1 MRFLPSVLLF
11 GLLVLTSAALP
22 VESATHR
29 RAGALVAD
37 ILHGQSER
45 VSFDFP
51 GTVTYICTNQTVSA
65 LNLGATDGTN
75 SVLFRVAHT
84 VRLPDELDVGLCAR
98 FQGHVETDSYGRR
111 FAVLDACEG
120 LGTTETVHA
129 VSRTIAELTDS
140 DDYFRLC
147 RLVGTLTDVSYAS
160 EDRQWIICEIT
171 DGNDFIFVSLP
182 AFSDDDLTRLTTLVG
197 SRIAVTG
204 LCVPYDHGPRIV
216 TGKLFKAAS
225 ANSISEL
232 EKPRQNLQPEFL
244 PSVSDIRDIRPQTL
258 ATLGRHRARGHVLA
272 TWAES
277 QALIRQSSGDIV
289 GIEFA
294 PGGHLP
300 GTGDFI
306 EASGLPETDLF
317 RINLY
322 NATWRMLPQ
331 TPQAPDIPTPLH
343 ISRLIQTSARG
354 FQHFTCSRYH
364 GQTVTLEGLVRGT
377 PQTDPNPK
385 MYVESEGTLIP
396 VDASTHPNA
405 LTGVT
410 VGCKV
415 RITGI
420 CVLDVDSPQRAN
432 SLVYRTRALRVVL
445 RGADDVTVLSRPSWW
460 TSERLLGVIGTLFV
474 ALICIFIWNRS
485 LRHLVERR
493 SRELLRSQV
502 ETMSTE
508 LRVEERTRLA
518 VELHDSLSQNL
529 TGISFQVDMAERLT
543 GPEQR
548 ELSSHLTIAA
558 RMLHSCRDEL
568 RNCIYDL
575 RNQAFDL
582 KNLEEAIRVTLHPH
596 LENARLSLRFNVS
609 RARLTDK
616 TTHAILRIIREL
628 VTNAVRHGQATQ
640 VAVAGALENDRLLF
654 SVKDNG
660 CGFDPENSPGLA
672 DGHFGLQGIKERI
685 RQYKG
690 TMKVDSASG
699 QGTRIAITLLLQ
711 PQATARRIDR
721 G

>member
-1 MRFLPSVLLF
+1 MRFLPSVLLS
-11 GLLVLTSAALP
+11 GLLVLACDALP
-22 VESATHR
+22 VESATHCQ
-29 RAGALVAD
+29 AGALVAD

-51 GTVTYICTNQTVSA
+51 GIVTYICTNQTVSA

-84 VRLPDELDVGLCAR
+84 VRLPDELAVGLCAR
-98 FQGHVETDSYGRR
+98 FRGHVETDPYGRR

-120 LGTTETVHA
+120 LGVTGTVRA
-129 VSRTIAELTDS
+129 VSRTVAELTGS
-140 DDYFRLC
+140 DDHFRLC

-160 EDRQWIICEIT
+160 EDKRWIICEIT

-182 AFSDDDLTRLTTLVG
+182 AFSDDDLTRLTALVG
-197 SRIAVTG
+197 SRIAATG
-204 LCVPYDHGPRIV
+204 ICVPYDHSPRIV

-225 ANSISEL
+225 ADSIREL
-232 EKPRQNLQPEFL
+232 EKPRQDLQPESL
-244 PSVSDIRDIRPQTL
+244 PFVSDIRDMRPQTL
-258 ATLGRHRARGHVLA
+258 AALGRHRARGHVIA

-277 QALIRQSSGDIV
+277 QALIRLPGGDIV
-289 GIEFA
+289 GVEFA

-300 GTGDFI
+300 ETGDFI

-322 NATWRMLPQ
+322 NATWHTLPQ
-331 TPQAPDIPTPLH
+331 TPQAPDIPVPLH

-364 GQTVTLEGLVRGT
+364 GQSVILEGLVRGT

-385 MYVESEGTLIP
+385 MYVESEGSLIP
-396 VDASTHPNA
+396 VDASTHPDA
-405 LTGVT
+405 LTGVS

-415 RITGI
+415 RVIGI

-445 RGADDVTVLSRPSWW
+445 RKADDVTVLSRPSWW
-460 TSERLLGVIGTLFV
+460 TPERLLGVIGTLFV
-474 ALICIFIWNRS
+474 ALIGIFIWNRI

-502 ETMSTE
+502 EAMSSE
-508 LRVEERTRLA
+508 LRIDERTRLA

-543 GPEQR
+543 HPEQR

-558 RMLHSCRDEL
+558 RTLHSCRDEL

-575 RNQAFDL
+575 RNQALDL
-582 KNLEEAIRVTLHPH
+582 KSLEEAIRITLHPH
-596 LENARLSLRFNVS
+596 LENVRLNLRFNVPRS
-609 RARLTDK
+609 RLTDK
-616 TTHAILRIIREL
+616 TTHAILRIVREL
-628 VTNAVRHGQATQ
+628 VTNAVRHGRATR
-640 VAVAGALENDRLLF
+640 VAVAGAVEDDRLLF
-654 SVKDNG
+654 SVKDDG
-660 CGFDPENSPGLA
+660 GGFDPENRPGLSE
-672 DGHFGLQGIKERI
+672 GHFGLQGVKERI
-685 RQYKG
+685 RQYNG
-690 TMKVDSASG
+690 TMEIDSAPG
-699 QGTRIAITLLLQ
+699 RGTRVSIALQ
-711 PQATARRIDR
+711 LQSRRKETNR
-721 G
+721 T